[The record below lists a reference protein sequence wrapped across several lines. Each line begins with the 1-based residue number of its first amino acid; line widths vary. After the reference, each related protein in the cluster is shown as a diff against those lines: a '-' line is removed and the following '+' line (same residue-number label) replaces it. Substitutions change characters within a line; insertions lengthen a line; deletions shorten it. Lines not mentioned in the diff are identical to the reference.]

1 MLVWQPSQS
10 CGVPCGKQ
18 TSPGE
23 AFCGRRKA
31 VQTRLREGGTQQR
44 GLWRPE
50 GLTGRGQVKGQND
63 PCPMDGYG
71 AGAPLP
77 PEASLSLAL
86 LPSEALL
93 FHSPKLRP
101 LPSSP
106 FSSQGHTRPF
116 LVWLSS
122 ESLLCE
128 MRFPPSPL
136 PSFKHLSGSPSRK
149 PSLVAFPCPQPQR
162 GLLSLEAPR
171 THRVSLS
178 LLSSCCV
185 LILLS
190 LSL

>member
-1 MLVWQPSQS
+1 M
-10 CGVPCGKQ
+10 
-18 TSPGE
+18 
-23 AFCGRRKA
+23 
-31 VQTRLREGGTQQR
+31 QTRLREGGTQQR

-149 PSLVAFPCPQPQR
+149 PSLVAFPCPR
-162 GLLSLEAPR
+162 GSQNTLGLFITALLTLYFNTLISVPLIWESL
-171 THRVSLS
+171 HSFIFISLYPS
-178 LLSSCCV
+178 L
-185 LILLS
+185 IGER
-190 LSL
+190 